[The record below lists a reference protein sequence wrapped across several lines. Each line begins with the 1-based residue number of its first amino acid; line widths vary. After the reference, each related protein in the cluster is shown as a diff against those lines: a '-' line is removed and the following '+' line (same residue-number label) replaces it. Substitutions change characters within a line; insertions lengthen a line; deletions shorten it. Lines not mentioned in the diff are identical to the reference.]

1 MPQINSI
8 LVVDDDDNICFLT
21 RILLEDAGF
30 DKRVITAYNGLE
42 ALQTLQAMA
51 SGGETLPELILL
63 DIKMPVMDG
72 FEFLDQLAKAAE
84 LDLGDTRIFISTS
97 SILPKDKE
105 RAGLYPV
112 AGFLTKPL
120 TEETL
125 RDLLR

>member
-1 MPQINSI
+1 MPQINSV

-21 RILLEDAGF
+21 KLLLKDAGF

-42 ALQTLQAMA
+42 ALQILQAMA
-51 SGGETLPELILL
+51 SGSEKLPELILL

-84 LDLGDTRIFISTS
+84 LDLGQTRIFISTS
-97 SILPKDKE
+97 SILPKDKQ
-105 RAGLYPV
+105 RASLYPV

-125 RDLLR
+125 RTILR

>member
-1 MPQINSI
+1 MPQINAI

-21 RILLEDAGF
+21 RVLLKDAGF
-30 DKRVITAYNGLE
+30 NKRVITAPNGLE
-42 ALQTLQAMA
+42 ALRTLQAMA
-51 SGGETLPELILL
+51 SGSEKLPELILL

-72 FEFLDQLAKAAE
+72 FEFLEQLAKAAE
-84 LDLGDTRIFISTS
+84 LDLGQTRIFISTS
-97 SILPKDKE
+97 SILTRDKQ

-125 RDLLR
+125 RDILR